1 MLGTLVVI
9 AGPDTNTKYVLDEK
23 QAMVI
28 GRGADTT
35 TKLKDPEVSRRHCQV
50 QYDGKHVVLTDIGS
64 AAGTL
69 VNGIKVT
76 RHALKTGDII
86 HIGGTQLRWLGGAGT
101 EHEASTMM
109 SKPTA
114 GSSQDHQALVDSLMH
129 LVGQKISHYTIGS
142 VIARGNSSV
151 IFKATDDDQNNQV
164 VALKV
169 LGPTFTSNDEERK
182 RFVRAM
188 KTMLPIKHP
197 NIVTIYAAGRQ
208 IDHCW
213 MAMEYVEGES
223 LNKVIERI
231 GVANMLDWRYA
242 LSVGIQITR
251 ALQHAHSENIIHR
264 NITPTNILMRKAD
277 KVAKLSDLMFAKAL
291 EGTNALQV
299 TKPGELVG
307 ELPFMSPERTQG
319 ADATVDGRSD
329 LYGLGA
335 TMYALVTGRPPV
347 EGNSL
352 IDTVQKIR
360 NVDPVKPKKYQLSI
374 PDQFEGILMHLL
386 AKRPVDRIATAT
398 DLLEDLERIA
408 KFNGVKV

>member
-9 AGPDTNTKYVLDEK
+9 AGPDTNTKYVLEEK
-23 QAMVI
+23 QTLVI

-35 TKLKDPEVSRRHCQV
+35 TKLKDPEVSRRHCQLEHEGNTV
-50 QYDGKHVVLTDIGS
+50 LLTDIGS
-64 AAGTL
+64 AAGTV
-69 VNGIKVT
+69 VNGKKIT
-76 RHALKTGDII
+76 RYVMKTGDII
-86 HIGGTQLRWLGGAGT
+86 HIGGTQLRWLSGT
-101 EHEASTMM
+101 GSEHDASTMM
-109 SKPTA
+109 VKPPSA
-114 GSSQDHQALVDSLMH
+114 EDHQVHVDAMVN
-129 LVGQKISHYTIGS
+129 LVGQKLSHYTIGS
-142 VIARGNSSV
+142 IIARGNSSI
-151 IFKATDDDQNNQV
+151 IFKATDDDNNNQV

-169 LGPTFTSNDEERK
+169 LSPTFTSNDEERQ

-197 NIVTIYAAGRQ
+197 NIVTIYSAGRQ
-208 IDHCW
+208 VDHCW

-242 LSVGIQITR
+242 LSVGIQIAR
-251 ALQHAHSENIIHR
+251 ALEHAHKQNIIHR

-277 KVAKLSDLMFAKAL
+277 KVAKLSDLMLAKAL
-291 EGTNALQV
+291 EGTNAQQV

-319 ADATVDGRSD
+319 AGANVDGRSD

-347 EGNSL
+347 EGTSL

-360 NVDPVKPKKYQLSI
+360 NIDPVKPKKFQLSI
-374 PDQFEGILMHLL
+374 PDQFEGVLMQLL
-386 AKRPVDRIATAT
+386 AKRPDDRIATAS
-398 DLLEDLERIA
+398 DLLQHLERIA
-408 KFNGVKV
+408 KFNGLAV

>member
-9 AGPDTNTKYVLDEK
+9 AGPDTNTKYVLEEK
-23 QAMVI
+23 QTLVI

-50 QYDGKHVVLTDIGS
+50 QQEGNVVVLTDIGS
-64 AAGTL
+64 AAGTV
-69 VNGIKVT
+69 VNGKKIT
-76 RHALKTGDII
+76 RHVMKTGDVI
-86 HIGGTQLRWLGGAGT
+86 HIGGTQLRWLSGT
-101 EHEASTMM
+101 GSEHEASTMM
-109 SKPTA
+109 VKPPSA
-114 GSSQDHQALVDSLMH
+114 EDHQVHVDAMMH
-129 LVGQKISHYTIGS
+129 LVGQKLSHYTIGTI
-142 VIARGNSSV
+142 IARGNSSI
-151 IFKATDDDQNNQV
+151 IFKATDDDNKNQV

-169 LGPTFTSNDEERK
+169 LSPSFTSNDEERQ

-197 NIVTIYAAGRQ
+197 NIVTLYAAGRQ
-208 IDHCW
+208 VDHCW
-213 MAMEYVEGES
+213 MAMEFVEGES

-242 LSVGIQITR
+242 LSVGIQIAR
-251 ALQHAHSENIIHR
+251 ALEHAHKQNIIHR

-277 KVAKLSDLMFAKAL
+277 KVAKLSDLMLAKAL

-319 ADATVDGRSD
+319 AGATVDGRSD

-335 TMYALVTGRPPV
+335 TMYALVTGRPPA
-347 EGNSL
+347 EGTSL

-374 PDQFEGILMHLL
+374 PDQFEGILMQLL
-386 AKRPVDRIATAT
+386 AKRPEDRIASAT
-398 DLLEDLERIA
+398 DLLQNLERIA
-408 KFNGVKV
+408 KFNGVTV

>member
-1 MLGTLVVI
+1 MIGTLLVI
-9 AGPDTNTKYVLDEK
+9 AGPDSNTKYPLEEQQV
-23 QAMVI
+23 MVI

-35 TKLKDPEVSRRHCQV
+35 TKLKDPEVSRRHCQL
-50 QYDGKHVVLTDIGS
+50 QQDGQSIVLTDIGS
-64 AAGTL
+64 AAGTV
-69 VNGIKVT
+69 VNGHKVT
-76 RHALKTGDII
+76 RHVMKTGDII
-86 HIGGTQLRWLGGAGT
+86 HIGGTQLRWNGGT
-101 EHEASTMM
+101 QSEHNASTLMVQPG
-109 SKPTA
+109 SKH
-114 GSSQDHQALVDSLMH
+114 DHQALVDSLMN
-129 LVGQKISHYTIGS
+129 LVGQKLSHYSIGS

-151 IFKATDDDQNNQV
+151 IFKASDDDLNGQA

-169 LGPTFTSNDEERK
+169 LSPTITANDEERK

-188 KTMLPIKHP
+188 KTMLPIKHE
-197 NIVTIYAAGRQ
+197 NIVTLFAAGRQ

-242 LSVGIQITR
+242 LAVGIQIAR
-251 ALQHAHSENIIHR
+251 ALEHAHKHNIIHR
-264 NITPTNILMRKAD
+264 NITPTNILIRKAD
-277 KVAKLSDLMFAKAL
+277 KVAKLSDLMLAKAL

-299 TKPGELVG
+299 TKPGELLG

-319 ADATVDGRSD
+319 AGAVVDRRSD

-347 EGNSL
+347 EGTSL

-360 NVDPVKPKKYQLSI
+360 NVEPMKPKKYQLSI
-374 PDQFEGILMHLL
+374 PDQFEGVLMKLL
-386 AKRPVDRIATAT
+386 AKRPEDRFASAT
-398 DLLEDLERIA
+398 DLLEDLEAVA
-408 KFNGVKV
+408 KFHGVTV